1 MSSTSAAPGIH
12 VRRYIGRPVRVLP
25 PFLERL
31 SYGIWRRATMP
42 GLGVSVWRDGCC
54 IVERGGEK
62 SLRVGGKPPTPPLF
76 FSFFFFLLL
85 EARRAG
91 RQVGRRRDLTMVAGH
106 AASPAH
112 AEGGQN
118 TATGSPF
125 RREMRKGR
133 RRIPDDKNLR
143 EKGFLSG
150 N

>member
-1 MSSTSAAPGIH
+1 
-12 VRRYIGRPVRVLP
+12 
-25 PFLERL
+25 
-31 SYGIWRRATMP
+31 
-42 GLGVSVWRDGCC
+42 
-54 IVERGGEK
+54 
-62 SLRVGGKPPTPPLF
+62 
-76 FSFFFFLLL
+76 
-85 EARRAG
+85 
-91 RQVGRRRDLTMVAGH
+91 MVAGH

-133 RRIPDDKNLR
+133 RRIPDDKKLR